1 MLPRADDP
9 AVTRPPQ
16 RVGGS
21 ADHPPSPHNTF
32 CSMKSPNERDEAEAY
47 ASKRKYVTK
56 RIEQFE
62 TEELVTLA
70 EGVQKK
76 HYRQLIDEPLRKVK
90 EQGHQQVTPLTKQ
103 QMVSCL
109 FKIGSSV
116 SGVGCRKQRITGP
129 ISIDARA

>member
-1 MLPRADDP
+1 MRVLLQGQACAGEGSIGPQTFGHVVE
-9 AVTRPPQ
+9 AV
-16 RVGGS
+16 
-21 ADHPPSPHNTF
+21 
-32 CSMKSPNERDEAEAY
+32 
-47 ASKRKYVTK
+47 
-56 RIEQFE
+56 
-62 TEELVTLA
+62 

-90 EQGHQQVTPLTKQ
+90 EQGHQQLTPLTKQ

-116 SGVGCRKQRITGP
+116 SGVGYCRKQRITGP